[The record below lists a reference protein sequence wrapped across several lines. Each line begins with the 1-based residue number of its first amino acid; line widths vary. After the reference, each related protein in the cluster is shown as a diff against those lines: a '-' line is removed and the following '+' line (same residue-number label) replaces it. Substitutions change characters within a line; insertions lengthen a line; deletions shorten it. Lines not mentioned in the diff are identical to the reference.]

1 MTQQQIE
8 RIRNP
13 QFPVSRRG
21 YDQREVDNF
30 MLALAEWLENGGLE
44 EAGSYAVTRRLERAG
59 ETTARVL
66 ATAQTEADQ
75 IVKDAEAEARRT
87 IGDAQEAA
95 RTKLE
100 QTRTLARDIVE
111 EAERKRAEIKDTI
124 SQLSNIQRR
133 VVEEIGRLREV
144 NQFACVGSIQRKP
157 IALDLEGAEGIAKL
171 PLGNVCEFRNL
182 CGDDCAGRRWP
193 CNKSKPR
200 RRKARSQ
207 TGCVAILQKHSTQT
221 RALIPSDLGR

>member
-13 QFPVSRRG
+13 RFPVARRG

-75 IVKDAEAEARRT
+75 ILKEAEAEARRT
-87 IGDAQEAA
+87 ISDAQEAA
-95 RTKLE
+95 RKKLE
-100 QTRTLARDIVE
+100 QTRTQARDIVE
-111 EAERKRAEIKDTI
+111 EAESKRAEIKDTI
-124 SQLSNIQRR
+124 SQLSDIQRR
-133 VVEEIGRLREV
+133 VVGEIGSLRD
-144 NQFACVGSIQRKP
+144 
-157 IALDLEGAEGIAKL
+157 ALAAAVAVAPTRPAEL
-171 PLGNVCEFRNL
+171 PP
-182 CGDDCAGRRWP
+182 GDAEAHP
-193 CNKSKPR
+193 PAAAN
-200 RRKARSQ
+200 AQ
-207 TGCVAILQKHSTQT
+207 QQ
-221 RALIPSDLGR
+221 

>member
-1 MTQQQIE
+1 VDQQQIE

-13 QFPVSRRG
+13 RFQVARRG

-66 ATAQTEADQ
+66 AAAQTEADQ
-75 IVKDAEAEARRT
+75 IVKDAEAEARRA

-95 RTKLE
+95 RKKLE
-100 QTRTLARDIVE
+100 QSRAQAREMVE

-124 SQLSNIQRR
+124 SQLSDMQRR
-133 VVEEIGRLREV
+133 VVGEIGRLRD
-144 NQFACVGSIQRKP
+144 
-157 IALDLEGAEGIAKL
+157 ALGAAVAAAPAAPTQPAEL
-171 PLGNVCEFRNL
+171 PP
-182 CGDDCAGRRWP
+182 GDTETHRSG
-193 CNKSKPR
+193 KR
-200 RRKARSQ
+200 RRPPAVDQ
-207 TGCVAILQKHSTQT
+207 TA
-221 RALIPSDLGR
+221 

>member
-1 MTQQQIE
+1 MDQQQIE

-13 QFPVSRRG
+13 RFPAARRG
-21 YDQREVDNF
+21 YDRREVDNF

-75 IVKDAEAEARRT
+75 IVKDAEAEARRA

-95 RTKLE
+95 RKKLE
-100 QTRTLARDIVE
+100 QTRAQARDMVE

-124 SQLSNIQRR
+124 SQLSDMQRR
-133 VVEEIGRLREV
+133 VVGEIGSLRD
-144 NQFACVGSIQRKP
+144 
-157 IALDLEGAEGIAKL
+157 ALGAAVAAAPAPPTQPAEL
-171 PLGNVCEFRNL
+171 PP
-182 CGDDCAGRRWP
+182 GDADP
-193 CNKSKPR
+193 H
-200 RRKARSQ
+200 
-207 TGCVAILQKHSTQT
+207 QK
-221 RALIPSDLGR
+221 